1 MLVDDC
7 ATLALEAADA
17 GLAMGSANCQTVV
30 RSVRTVD
37 LQGRSTI
44 HPAIHQREEPPS
56 KMGGKA
62 DMLNEALRGAA
73 TAGDVESMK
82 MAAGEKKT
90 DVDSKDQV
98 TTHLFIVKR

>member
-1 MLVDDC
+1 MLVDDCAMLVDDC

-30 RSVRTVD
+30 RSVD
-37 LQGRSTI
+37 LRFI
-44 HPAIHQREEPPS
+44 LAIHQREEPPS